1 MPHKNSRNSPRID
14 DRKHQGRIAP
24 LTIHRPPKSHDRL
37 GMGYGRDMETVKVD
51 LPAALLHAANLDRT
65 NLSQE
70 AARLLALELFR
81 EEKISLGRAAELC
94 HTPLAAFMEFVAAHE
109 VSPIRYGVTEL
120 EEDRRTLSE
129 LGL

>member
-1 MPHKNSRNSPRID
+1 
-14 DRKHQGRIAP
+14 
-24 LTIHRPPKSHDRL
+24 
-37 GMGYGRDMETVKVD
+37 MGYGRDMETVRVD
-51 LPAALLHAANLDRT
+51 LPAALLDAAKLDT
-65 NLSQE
+65 ANLSQE

-120 EEDRRTLSE
+120 EEDRRTLSD